1 MNSRQN
7 IFIFSLIIILLTPGW
22 SVFASEKSPGNLY
35 ALSAVLMDG
44 DSGRVL
50 YQKSGNTPRP
60 NASTT
65 KVMTCILALENG
77 KGDDY
82 VKVSAN
88 AVSQP
93 EVRLGL
99 SIGEQYYLE
108 DLLYSLMLQSHNDSA
123 VAIAECIGG
132 SVDNFSAMMNA
143 KAKEIGCK
151 NTHFVTPN
159 GLDAENS
166 GGTHHT
172 TAEDLALI
180 MRYAI
185 HNDVFLKITQTE
197 EYSFSDLSKKRHFS
211 VHNTNALLHMTD
223 GVLAGKT
230 GYTGDAGYCYVGA
243 LRRDKR
249 TFIVALLAC
258 GWPNNK
264 SYKWSDMR
272 TLMTYALDHYQYKTF
287 EIELPVRQIFIN
299 NGIKARSD
307 TIDYPGKN
315 GTKIPLTANLTPVS
329 FLLKEDET
337 ISVDYE
343 IPNQLDAPIRKEM
356 RVGRI
361 RCTLNGEL
369 IREYPVYTTEN
380 AEKRTFKKCL
390 QYIFHLFSTENS
402 YQKAGNIKKDQA
414 R

>member
-185 HNDVFLKITQTE
+185 RSETFLKITQTR
-197 EYSFSDLSKKRHFS
+197 EYSFTDLDEKREFS
-211 VHNTNALLHMTD
+211 VHNTNALLTMTD
-223 GVLAGKT
+223 GVLSGKT
-230 GYTGDAGYCYVGA
+230 GFTGDAGYCYVCA
-243 LRRDKR
+243 CEKDEK
-249 TFIVALLAC
+249 TFVVSLLGC

-264 SYKWSDMR
+264 GYKWKDSVK
-272 TLMTYALDHYQYKTF
+272 LLDY
-287 EIELPVRQIFIN
+287 
-299 NGIKARSD
+299 G
-307 TIDYPGKN
+307 
-315 GTKIPLTANLTPVS
+315 
-329 FLLKEDET
+329 EDNF
-337 ISVDYE
+337 DYE
-343 IPNQLDAPIRKEM
+343 KFWKELKFPEIPVKDGVEKNSTFGDTAVVSGIPSVSEKEKNKKILMKKGEKISCRLEMPEKLQAPVKK
-356 RVGRI
+356 GNRI
-361 RCTLNGEL
+361 GTLIYSLGEEEL
-369 IREYPVYTTEN
+369 ASYPVLADRN
-380 AEKRTFKKCL
+380 VEKVSYGWCVD
-390 QYIFHLFSTENS
+390 QVFHDFFH
-402 YQKAGNIKKDQA
+402 
-414 R
+414 

>member
-82 VKVSAN
+82 VK
-88 AVSQP
+88 
-93 EVRLGL
+93 
-99 SIGEQYYLE
+99 
-108 DLLYSLMLQSHNDSA
+108 DSA

-230 GYTGDAGYCYVGA
+230 GYTGDAGYCYVCA
-243 LRRDKR
+243 CQKDNK
-249 TFIVALLAC
+249 TFIIALLGA
-258 GWPNNK
+258 GWPDHKN
-264 SYKWSDMR
+264 YKWHDTLELLNYGNSNYEYRSFWQEPELSYIPVENGILNDFGAGSSVYTGGQISVSDNEKNR
-272 TLMTYALDHYQYKTF
+272 QILISSDDRLQYQIRLK
-287 EIELPVRQIFIN
+287 EHLSAPVRRGEQIGQI
-299 NGIKARSD
+299 I
-307 TIDYPGKN
+307 Y
-315 GTKIPLTANLTPVS
+315 
-329 FLLKEDET
+329 FLNDNKFF
-337 ISVDYE
+337 SC
-343 IPNQLDAPIRKEM
+343 PI
-356 RVGRI
+356 
-361 RCTLNGEL
+361 LA
-369 IREYPVYTTEN
+369 TEN
-380 AEKRTFKKCL
+380 IQKNTFTHCAELVFKNF
-390 QYIFHLFSTENS
+390 FH
-402 YQKAGNIKKDQA
+402 
-414 R
+414 

>member
-60 NASTT
+60 STT

-211 VHNTNALLHMTD
+211 LHNTNALLHMTD

-230 GYTGDAGYCYVGA
+230 GYTGDAGYCYVCA
-243 LRRDKR
+243 CQKDNK
-249 TFIVALLAC
+249 TFIIALLGA
-258 GWPNNK
+258 GWPDHKN
-264 SYKWSDMR
+264 YKWHDTLELLNYGNSNYEYRSFWQEPELSYIPVENGILNDFGAGSSVYTGGHISVSDNEKNR
-272 TLMTYALDHYQYKTF
+272 QILIGSDDRLQYQIRLK
-287 EIELPVRQIFIN
+287 EHLSAPVRRGEQIGQIIYLLNDN
-299 NGIKARSD
+299 NFFSC
-307 TIDYPGKN
+307 
-315 GTKIPLTANLTPVS
+315 
-329 FLLKEDET
+329 
-337 ISVDYE
+337 
-343 IPNQLDAPIRKEM
+343 PI
-356 RVGRI
+356 
-361 RCTLNGEL
+361 LA
-369 IREYPVYTTEN
+369 TEN
-380 AEKRTFKKCL
+380 IQKNTFTHCAELVFKNF
-390 QYIFHLFSTENS
+390 FH
-402 YQKAGNIKKDQA
+402 
-414 R
+414 